1 MANRPKHAPWVL
13 GILLVAA
20 AVANINMSIINVALP
35 DIAKSLGATHS
46 QQSLIA
52 DAFAMSLAATV
63 LYLGAIGDRYGHR
76 TLLLCGAAVSIP
88 ASMLAAWAPTVEALV
103 AARILGGF
111 GAALMFP
118 ATLSIISVLWQAAPR
133 TRAIALWSG
142 VSGSAAFL
150 GSIAAGA
157 LLLRFWWG
165 SVFLITVP
173 AAAALLVVT
182 KFIVPAD
189 ASTSTEPVDHLGGL
203 LSIIGVTA
211 FVWAV
216 ANLTD
221 ADSRP
226 TVLILLVVASGLA
239 ALFIRR
245 QRAIPHPLVDLH
257 LAVQRTFLVACV
269 AGMIAFGAFIG
280 ALYIGQQYTANV
292 LRYNAFES
300 AATAIPA
307 AVLFLVGSPLAG
319 RIMADRGGR
328 FTLLAGIACMG
339 IGFVIIALLWQP
351 GASVWVVLVPYAVLG
366 AGTALAGAAFSM
378 ATMASL
384 PPNRAGMGSSVG
396 GLVRNFGAALIQA
409 LMAAALTI
417 AYSHSMMASYAAL
430 PAGEAARTS
439 RDAAEAIASSYQT
452 AQSVAADYPPVSGH
466 GLLHDAAVAYST
478 GKTYALGIAVILIAV
493 AMFSVWRWYPGRD
506 AERGVFAEHEG
517 DR

>member
-1 MANRPKHAPWVL
+1 VL
-13 GILLVAA
+13 TVLLVAA

-35 DIAKSLGATHS
+35 DIAKALEATHS

-52 DAFAMSLAATV
+52 DAYAMALAATV
-63 LYLGAIGDRYGHR
+63 LYLGAIGDRYGHKP
-76 TLLLCGAAVSIP
+76 LLLYGAALSIP
-88 ASMLAAWAPTVEALV
+88 VSFLAAWAPSVHVLV

-111 GAALMFP
+111 AAALMFP
-118 ATLSIISVLWQAAPR
+118 ATLSIISVLWRGGLR
-133 TRAIALWSG
+133 TKAIALWSG

-173 AAAALLVVT
+173 AAAVLLIAA
-182 KFIVPAD
+182 KFVVPAD
-189 ASTSTEPVDHLGGL
+189 ESSAVEPVDHLGGL

-211 FVWAV
+211 FIWAV
-216 ANLTD
+216 ADITD

-226 TVLILLVVASGLA
+226 IVLVLLVVAIGVG
-239 ALFIRR
+239 ALFILR
-245 QRAIPHPLVDLH
+245 QRATPHPLIDLR
-257 LAVQRTFLVACV
+257 LAAQRTFLVACV
-269 AGMIAFGAFIG
+269 AGMISFGAFIG

-300 AATAIPA
+300 AATAVPA

-328 FTLLAGIACMG
+328 FTLSAGIACMG
-339 IGFVIIALLWQP
+339 VGFVIIALLWQP
-351 GASVWVVLVPYAVLG
+351 DASVWVVLVPYAVLG
-366 AGTALAGAAFSM
+366 VGTALAGAAFST

-384 PPNRAGMGSSVG
+384 PSNRAGMGSSVG

-417 AYSHSMMASYAAL
+417 AYSHSMMASYAGL
-430 PAGEAARTS
+430 PPAEAARTS
-439 RDAAEAIASSYQT
+439 REAAKAIAASYQT
-452 AQSVAADYPPVSGH
+452 AQAAAADFPPVSGQ
-466 GLLHDAAVAYST
+466 GLLHDAALAYST
-478 GKTYALGIAVILIAV
+478 GKTYALVIAVVLIAV
-493 AMFSVWRWYPGRD
+493 ALFSVWRWYPARA
-506 AERGVFAEHEG
+506 AEREAFAEHEHTA
-517 DR
+517 D